1 MTKQDNVVQPSQWW
15 QVLPRPQWRELP
27 RVQVKSDWFEVYQL
41 LHQIFA
47 IYEPHHFQ
55 EVMSF
60 LVIGSTK
67 AMLVDTGMGIKNI
80 KAVVEELTDLPLVV
94 VNTHTHFDHIGDN
107 WRFDLVH
114 VLDEPSAKE
123 RLSQTF
129 DVGQDILE
137 LKDNFIPEAFHYDK
151 METIDLD
158 NFQIKPCRF
167 KTIKEGHVFDLG
179 NRQFRVVATPGHS
192 PDSIMLVC
200 DEEKLVFVG
209 DTFYPASLYAH
220 FYGSF
225 ETYRQTLHRVATE
238 FSDYQLFCSHNEALR
253 PGRSLAEAAKAFDQ
267 IASGEARFVSD
278 ESGLKKYQFDDFAVI
293 V

>member
-137 LKDNFIPEAFHYDK
+137 LKITSSQKLFIMTK
-151 METIDLD
+151 W
-158 NFQIKPCRF
+158 
-167 KTIKEGHVFDLG
+167 
-179 NRQFRVVATPGHS
+179 RQST
-192 PDSIMLVC
+192 
-200 DEEKLVFVG
+200 
-209 DTFYPASLYAH
+209 
-220 FYGSF
+220 
-225 ETYRQTLHRVATE
+225 
-238 FSDYQLFCSHNEALR
+238 
-253 PGRSLAEAAKAFDQ
+253 
-267 IASGEARFVSD
+267 
-278 ESGLKKYQFDDFAVI
+278 
-293 V
+293 